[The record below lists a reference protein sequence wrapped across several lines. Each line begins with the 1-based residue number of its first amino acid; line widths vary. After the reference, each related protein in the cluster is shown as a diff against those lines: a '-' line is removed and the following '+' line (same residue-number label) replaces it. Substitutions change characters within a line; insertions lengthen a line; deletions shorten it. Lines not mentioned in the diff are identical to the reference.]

1 MVFGTFGILSTELGF
16 VGILPQ
22 IASYFNVTLDM
33 AGLFISGFSF
43 VIMIGSLVIP
53 LIVGKCNRKHLFVL
67 VLLFMSIFSFAGGLT
82 HNFYVALAC
91 RIISA
96 FFYPAYISIAFT
108 VAGELVDPVDAP
120 RAVSK
125 VVMGFSAGE
134 ILGLPICTFFVNHGG
149 YPMAM
154 FALGFLNLVS
164 CIVTLLFFPSIEGH
178 VDVNFKNQLKL
189 SRKPIL
195 ILSAIGVAVFSTGF
209 CLYYNYAASFLQI
222 ISHITGEFITF
233 TLLLGGV
240 MSIVGSWLTGRLLV
254 KIPGKTVI
262 VAPVVICINLA
273 LLLLFATSG
282 NMIFMIVLS
291 ALFGFFEGVF
301 TNIIQYWI
309 ITAIPQASEF
319 ANGVFMS
326 MLNVGV
332 TLGAV
337 IGGFLIADIG
347 LMAIIPASII
357 IILLSIIL
365 FASRMYKFSKTTS

>member
-134 ILGLPICTFFVNHGG
+134 ILGLPICTF
-149 YPMAM
+149 
-154 FALGFLNLVS
+154 
-164 CIVTLLFFPSIEGH
+164 
-178 VDVNFKNQLKL
+178 
-189 SRKPIL
+189 
-195 ILSAIGVAVFSTGF
+195 
-209 CLYYNYAASFLQI
+209 LQI
-222 ISHITGEFITF
+222 MVDILWLC
-233 TLLLGGV
+233 LLLV
-240 MSIVGSWLTGRLLV
+240 
-254 KIPGKTVI
+254 
-262 VAPVVICINLA
+262 
-273 LLLLFATSG
+273 
-282 NMIFMIVLS
+282 
-291 ALFGFFEGVF
+291 
-301 TNIIQYWI
+301 
-309 ITAIPQASEF
+309 
-319 ANGVFMS
+319 
-326 MLNVGV
+326 
-332 TLGAV
+332 
-337 IGGFLIADIG
+337 FLI
-347 LMAIIPASII
+347 
-357 IILLSIIL
+357 
-365 FASRMYKFSKTTS
+365 